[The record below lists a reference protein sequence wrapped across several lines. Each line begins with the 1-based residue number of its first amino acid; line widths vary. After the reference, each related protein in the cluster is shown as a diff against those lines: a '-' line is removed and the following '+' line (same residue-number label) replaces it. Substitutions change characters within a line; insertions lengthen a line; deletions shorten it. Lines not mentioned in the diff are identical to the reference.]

1 MYQKEEAGLVL
12 RLISLVLPY
21 GIANIRTLTE
31 TICTVTKARNY
42 YAGQW
47 KR

>member
-31 TICTVTKARNY
+31 TICKARNY